1 MRSLAT
7 NACGTP
13 HRDAPP
19 RSDDPDTAERWAKR
33 SGPEGIAGAAGR
45 PLRAPRSA
53 ARDAS
58 PFQDKRLLPASN
70 ASMRSCTL
78 RRVAR

>member
-19 RSDDPDTAERWAKR
+19 RSDDPDAAERWAKR

-45 PLRAPRSA
+45 PLRSSGPAAPRGT
-53 ARDAS
+53 
-58 PFQDKRLLPASN
+58 RLRFKISGCCPLRTLP
-70 ASMRSCTL
+70 
-78 RRVAR
+78 